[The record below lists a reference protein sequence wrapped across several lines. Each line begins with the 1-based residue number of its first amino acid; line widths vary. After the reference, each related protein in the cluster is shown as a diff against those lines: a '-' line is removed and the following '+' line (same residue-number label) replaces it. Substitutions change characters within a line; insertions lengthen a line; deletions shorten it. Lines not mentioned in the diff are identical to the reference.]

1 MTICAAISS
10 ILFIGLAITFA
21 TGKGNKYIAG
31 YNTVNE
37 EERCKINIYKLRLLM
52 SVMMII
58 TVAYLSSLLIFITD
72 ILTQLISTGI
82 YLLSVIIFMILANTW
97 TKKRK
102 TELQEYRKT
111 YISYTKIILEH

>member
-1 MTICAAISS
+1 MTICAAITS

-21 TGKGNKYIAG
+21 TDKGDKYIAG

-37 EERCKINIYKLRLLM
+37 EERCMINIYKLRLLM

-58 TVAYLSSLLIFITD
+58 TAAYLSSLLIFITD

-97 TKKRK
+97 AKKRK
-102 TELQEYRKT
+102 
-111 YISYTKIILEH
+111 I

>member
-1 MTICAAISS
+1 MTICAAITS

-21 TGKGNKYIAG
+21 TGKGYKYIAG

-37 EERCKINIYKLRLLM
+37 EARCKINIYKLRLLM

-58 TVAYLSSLLIFITD
+58 TAAYLSSLLIFITD

-97 TKKRK
+97 AKKH
-102 TELQEYRKT
+102 
-111 YISYTKIILEH
+111 KI

>member
-1 MTICAAISS
+1 MIIYATITS

-21 TGKGNKYIAG
+21 TGKGDKYIAG

-82 YLLSVIIFMILANTW
+82 YLFSVIIFMILANTW
-97 TKKRK
+97 AKKRK
-102 TELQEYRKT
+102 
-111 YISYTKIILEH
+111 I